1 MITHARSR
9 QAVPE
14 AQIGQTFQ
22 TAYGGVAATIPANTV
37 GELLNV
43 PGVAAVQ
50 KDTLNQPQDDN
61 TSFIGATTVWP
72 SLGGSANAGS
82 NVVVGVID
90 TGVWPENP
98 FFVDHGLPAPRSAG
112 GLVRTA
118 SSATA
123 ATWRTSARRSPATT
137 S

>member
-1 MITHARSR
+1 M
-9 QAVPE
+9 PE
-14 AQIGQTFQ
+14 AQIGSDYQ
-22 TAYGGVAATIPANTV
+22 TAYGGVAATIPANSV

-50 KDTLNQPQDDN
+50 QDALDQPQDDN

-72 SLGGSANAGS
+72 SLGGSAHAG
-82 NVVVGVID
+82 NNTTIGVID

-98 FFVDHGLPAPRSAG
+98 MFSPGVPAPAG
-112 GLVRTA
+112 GLKAA

-123 ATWRTSARRSPATT
+123 ATWRISARPSRATT
-137 S
+137 R